1 MQIVQ
6 EGLDFRTITGVYLKM
21 TFKPATSIA
30 AALLFALCSG
40 AAHAA
45 DRVAD
50 PFNRADASFSRYP
63 LNLPTTPQAIG
74 RLTNGDICNDD
85 EGLACEWEDPTGVV
99 HVFAGDILA
108 IKVLDVRAGSG
119 DLSAMGIGAARTRS
133 DVLAK
138 VRAFLPEI
146 PIDCLEAE
154 KAGQGAGIAS
164 CEGSFDN
171 GGWFKLLF
179 GPDNR
184 LITARID
191 AFQIN

>member
-1 MQIVQ
+1 M
-6 EGLDFRTITGVYLKM
+6 M
-21 TFKPATSIA
+21 FKPSAKIT
-30 AALLFALCSG
+30 AALLLVLCSG
-40 AAHAA
+40 ASHAA
-45 DRVAD
+45 DRIAD
-50 PFNRADASFSRYP
+50 PFDRADASFSRYP
-63 LNLPTTPQAIG
+63 LNLPSTPQAIG

-85 EGLACEWEDPTGVV
+85 DGLPCEWEDVAGVV

-119 DLSAMGIGAARTRS
+119 DLAAMGIGAARARG

-146 PIDCLEAE
+146 AIDCLEAD
-154 KAGQGAGIAS
+154 KAGEGAGIAS
-164 CEGSFDN
+164 CEGSFKD

-191 AFQIN
+191 AFQVN